1 MINIT
6 FYTFSKKEN
15 STKRPTGTGTT
26 YQCLIKEPSG
36 ILSPT
41 IALDLGLSNSPN
53 AFNYCYIQEYN
64 RYYYVNEWTFDNAL
78 WYGSLS
84 IDTLATA
91 KNYIGDKDFY
101 ILRSSAQS
109 DGAILDT
116 KYFSTFNLSN
126 QVVNIGSVETAIDP
140 YTRSETI
147 SDYFSKSSINNGYF
161 YVGIL
166 GNNNTGVIWVCMMP
180 STFADFIETL
190 YSIEPTDME
199 DLSTGLAKKI
209 ANPIEYVVSAYW
221 LPYGIPF
228 RTYGSGTIKVGYY
241 EYHWDAGAVFL
252 DPCRD
257 LVRSRAVFNIPKHP
271 KASTRGS
278 YLNGAPFTTY
288 QLRLEPFGT
297 FSLDTSVL
305 VDKST
310 LTCDWYTDIN
320 TGIADLLIYSGN
332 TLIATSS
339 TQLAVPIQLNQLDI
353 SLIGAIGSKVGEA
366 VGANTSITT
375 IVSDFA
381 SKVVGGFLGSDVSST
396 PKIQSKGTSGN
407 FAPFTS
413 RAPALYADFRDIVDE
428 FNAEIGRPL
437 CKVMKPKDLGGYIL
451 VLDGSIEAPLTKS
464 ELVDINNYLTTGFFY
479 E

>member
-1 MINIT
+1 M
-6 FYTFSKKEN
+6 
-15 STKRPTGTGTT
+15 
-26 YQCLIKEPSG
+26 
-36 ILSPT
+36 
-41 IALDLGLSNSPN
+41 
-53 AFNYCYIQEYN
+53 
-64 RYYYVNEWTFDNAL
+64 
-78 WYGSLS
+78 
-84 IDTLATA
+84 
-91 KNYIGDKDFY
+91 
-101 ILRSSAQS
+101 RSSAQS

-116 KYFSTFNLSN
+116 KYFSTFNLTN
-126 QVVNIGSVETAIDP
+126 QVVNIGSVEVAIDP
-140 YTRSETI
+140 YTYSAKI
-147 SDYFSKSSINNGYF
+147 NDYFSKSSINKGCF

-166 GNNNTGVIWVCMMP
+166 GDNNTGVVWVSMLEV
-180 STFADFIETL
+180 TFEDFIKTL

-221 LPYGIPF
+221 LPYGIPG
-228 RTYGSGTIKVGYY
+228 RSYGSGTIKVGYY
-241 EYHWDAGAVFL
+241 EYHWDAGGAFL

-320 TGIADLLIYSGN
+320 TGIADLIIYSGN

-339 TQLAVPIQLNQLDI
+339 AQLAVPIQLNQLDI

-366 VGANTSITT
+366 VGASNSITT

-396 PKIQSKGTSGN
+396 PKVQSKGNSGN
-407 FAPFTS
+407 FAPFTG
-413 RAPALYADFRDIVDE
+413 RVPALYADFRDIVDE

-464 ELVDINNYLTTGFFY
+464 ELLDINNYLTSGFFY